1 MFPKP
6 IAGTSSHERRLHF
19 VGLRR
24 SAVDLRRGGLLLDAG
39 MTPIS
44 SLIAVAVISISAA
57 TGAGVAW
64 QWQAGRVHTAQTGL
78 LNEQLDRAKER
89 LAIQLAS
96 RDALVS
102 AAGQVTQAQAQAA
115 SRIAAADRDRDRAVT
130 ELDRLRIASADA
142 VRAASASTTAC
153 TAAVGTYA
161 QLLDA
166 CSSELVRVADEA
178 DRWSNQALMYQD
190 AWPKG
195 TP

>member
-1 MFPKP
+1 MNLSHIFFVL
-6 IAGTSSHERRLHF
+6 ALLTGT
-19 VGLRR
+19 GI
-24 SAVDLRRGGLLLDAG
+24 GW
-39 MTPIS
+39 
-44 SLIAVAVISISAA
+44 SL
-57 TGAGVAW
+57 
-64 QWQAGRVHTAQTGL
+64 QNGRIHTAQL
-78 LNEQLDRAKER
+78 ELKNEQLDRAKER

-102 AAGQVTQAQAQAA
+102 AAGEVTAAQKKAT

-178 DRWSNQALMYQD
+178 DKWSNQALIYQD
-190 AWPKG
+190 AWPK
-195 TP
+195 

>member
-1 MFPKP
+1 MNPTA
-6 IAGTSSHERRLHF
+6 IML
-19 VGLRR
+19 
-24 SAVDLRRGGLLLDAG
+24 
-39 MTPIS
+39 
-44 SLIAVAVISISAA
+44 AVAVAIGAA

-64 QWQAGRVHTAQTGL
+64 QIQAGRIHTAQTGL

-89 LAIQLAS
+89 LAIQLTA
-96 RDALVS
+96 RDAIVR
-102 AAGQVTQAQAQAA
+102 ATGEVTQAQVAA
-115 SRIAAADRDRDRAVT
+115 TNRVAAADRDRDRAIT

-166 CSSELVRVADEA
+166 CGSELVRVADEA

>member
-1 MFPKP
+1 MDAAVNPALIVTALAWAFG
-6 IAGTSSHERRLHF
+6 AL
-19 VGLRR
+19 VG
-24 SAVDLRRGGLLLDAG
+24 
-39 MTPIS
+39 
-44 SLIAVAVISISAA
+44 SAA
-57 TGAGVAW
+57 TW

-89 LAIQLAS
+89 LAIQLTA
-96 RDALVS
+96 RDAIVR
-102 AAGQVTQAQAQAA
+102 ATGEVTQAQVAA
-115 SRIAAADRDRDRAVT
+115 TNRVAAADRDRDRAIT

-166 CSSELVRVADEA
+166 CGSELVRVAQDA

-190 AWPKG
+190 AWPR
-195 TP
+195 